1 MMLEAAVITFYLM
14 NTDKIGTTVYNSCIT
29 TICHWENTI
38 IVNMSETILEAV
50 GS

>member
-14 NTDKIGTTVYNSCIT
+14 NTDKIGTTVYNSYIT

-38 IVNMSETILEAV
+38 MNMSETILEAA